1 MSTTDALEQTT
12 HSAYNISTLALLFN
26 VTNVFSNTIVHESI
40 SSDKSLT
47 LTHKTKITTA
57 NVWNATLH
65 VSAWSTQSNSKVS
78 LTQSVKKYT
87 PLIKNSTK
95 SMPGMTRFTSID
107 TFQSRNSPSP
117 HDINQS
123 KTLTDLDFNQS
134 TTLTDLVTAA
144 IHPKNTIVSGNT
156 ESLGTKHNQLLY
168 IFCVPFLL
176 LACFFIYLIRRHF
189 IRRRKHKHVTHHVSD
204 SENEDE
210 VMFEMTS
217 K

>member
-1 MSTTDALEQTT
+1 M
-12 HSAYNISTLALLFN
+12 
-26 VTNVFSNTIVHESI
+26 
-40 SSDKSLT
+40 
-47 LTHKTKITTA
+47 
-57 NVWNATLH
+57 NATLH

-87 PLIKNSTK
+87 TLIKNSTK
-95 SMPGMTRFTSID
+95 SMPSMTRFTSVD
-107 TFQSRNSPSP
+107 TFPSRNSPSP
-117 HDINQS
+117 HD
-123 KTLTDLDFNQS
+123 FNQS
-134 TTLTDLVTAA
+134 TTLTELVTAA
-144 IHPKNTIVSGNT
+144 IQPNNTIGSGNT

-189 IRRRKHKHVTHHVSD
+189 IRRRKHIHVTHHVSD